1 MISDLSDRIRNR
13 TETLRQVNEEMRE
26 EIKRLEQS
34 VANNRN
40 ILNGIINDYE
50 ISEELLSKL
59 KKISNNSIYKGAER

>member
-1 MISDLSDRIRNR
+1 MGI
-13 TETLRQVNEEMRE
+13 EEVRE